1 MEGVLPPHFEPPGQ
15 FSGWTPSVQH
25 TGKSECSGLDA
36 QPGAGTLFHARG
48 PQGLLPS
55 ATPLVKGVGPRSP
68 RTPALHAGA
77 LAPPLC
83 PVPALAAHSPPG
95 AG

>member
-36 QPGAGTLFHARG
+36 QPGVGTLFHARG

-55 ATPLVKGVGPRSP
+55 ATPLVKRKDI
-68 RTPALHAGA
+68 TAKI
-77 LAPPLC
+77 
-83 PVPALAAHSPPG
+83 
-95 AG
+95 